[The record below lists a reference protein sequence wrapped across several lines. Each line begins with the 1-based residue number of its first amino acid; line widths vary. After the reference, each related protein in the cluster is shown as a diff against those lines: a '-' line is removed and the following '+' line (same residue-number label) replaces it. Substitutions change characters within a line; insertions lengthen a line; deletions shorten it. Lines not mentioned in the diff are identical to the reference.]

1 MINIP
6 FLEQKLIDDIEYY
19 NFSLIKNLEAVEL
32 ILYICKT
39 IIDYLQD
46 NILQMSYDN
55 ITVNIYDS
63 IFDLYRI
70 QLEDIWYLYST
81 DTNTKEDIINSLNN
95 DIYNCILVS
104 NNIIYKYFIPVRS
117 YPTSFIR
124 VQQNENKKNNLDRK
138 ISMLKN
144 IPQPEQRTEEWYKF
158 RHTTLT
164 ASSIWKIFYSEASQN
179 QLIYEKCKPLEII
192 NNTSTNIDTPFHWG
206 QKYEPLSVLY
216 YQYIYNTIVDDFGC
230 IPHSEYEY
238 IAASP
243 DGINC
248 KRDNERY
255 GRMLEIKNIVNRDI
269 TGIPKMEYW
278 IQMQLQMETCDL
290 NECDFL
296 ETRFIEYTTIEEFT
310 DDPDFLENSTT
321 GINSN
326 GKNVYRGYIL
336 HFEGERGP
344 KYEYHDFGMSL
355 DEIKD
360 YLKKIIDDGIIVI
373 PNTSKTQ
380 SEIEEFIKDLK
391 SSIPEIVFIYSEN
404 SARSYLNLLKKYNL
418 LDIWMETNLMCL
430 GEKASSVL
438 NEIKWKKIF
447 LFNPGEEEYLL
458 YKI

>member
-1 MINIP
+1 MISIP
-6 FLEQKLIDDIEYY
+6 FIEQKLIDDIEYY

-32 ILYICKT
+32 ILYICKS

-46 NILQMSYDN
+46 NVLQMSYDN

-63 IFDLYRI
+63 IFDLYKI

-81 DTNTKEDIINSLNN
+81 DTNNKEDIINSLNN

-164 ASSIWKIFYSEASQN
+164 ASSIWKIFYSESSQN

-278 IQMQLQMETCDL
+278 IQMQIQMETCDL

-296 ETRFIEYTTIEEFT
+296 ETRFIQYTTIEEFT
-310 DDPDFLENSTT
+310 DDPDFLENSTS

-326 GKNVYRGYIL
+326 GKDVYRGYIL

-355 DEIKD
+355 DEIKIWEQTTMKKYPECSWVQTLYWKLSEISCVLVLRNKLWFNKAVPNIELLWNIIKTEKHID
-360 YLKKIIDDGIIVI
+360 YSHRQPKKRVRKEKETSTVNNI
-373 PNTSKTQ
+373 NTS
-380 SEIEEFIKDLK
+380 
-391 SSIPEIVFIYSEN
+391 N
-404 SARSYLNLLKKYNL
+404 GCL
-418 LDIWMETNLMCL
+418 LDLDL
-430 GEKASSVL
+430 
-438 NEIKWKKIF
+438 
-447 LFNPGEEEYLL
+447 
-458 YKI
+458 